1 MPVRLKDQIEA
12 WGYQAADWFFA
23 RWPQPIPSYT
33 QLNASRLVA
42 HRGEFD
48 NCRVFENT
56 FPAFDAA
63 VQAGLWGI
71 EFDIRW
77 TADLTPVIHH
87 DADLIRLYDDPA
99 YIRDLRFDELRTR
112 HPQIPTFAEMVHRYG
127 GQCHLMIELKEEFY
141 PDPDGQ
147 GRRLSRIL
155 AALTPKKDY
164 HLLSFDPALF
174 DALIIEPADMFIPIA
189 RLNARELAQRAVAGG
204 YAGIGGHYLLIG
216 SRSLASYQ
224 RQGLQV
230 AIGFTNSTN
239 SLFREV
245 NRRVD
250 WLFSDR
256 PVKMQ
261 QTLDQLRRKG
271 WKAGKR

>member
-1 MPVRLKDQIEA
+1 MPARLKDQIEA
-12 WGYQAADWFFA
+12 WAYQAADWFFA
-23 RWPQPIPSYT
+23 RWPQPIPSHA
-33 QLNASRLVA
+33 QLNACRLVA

-87 DADLIRLYDDPA
+87 DADLIRLYNDPA
-99 YIRDLRFDELRTR
+99 CIRDLRFDELRTR
-112 HPQIPTFAEMVHRYG
+112 HPQIPTFAEMINRYG

-141 PDPDGQ
+141 PNPDDQ
-147 GRRLSRIL
+147 GRKLSRIL
-155 AALTPKKDY
+155 SALTPKKDY
-164 HLLSFDPALF
+164 HLLSFDPDLF
-174 DALIIEPADMFIPIA
+174 DALIIEPVDIFIPIA
-189 RLNARELAQRAVAGG
+189 RLNARELASRAISSG
-204 YAGIGGHYLLIG
+204 YSGIGGHYLIIG
-216 SRSLASYQ
+216 HRSLSRYQ
-224 RQGLQV
+224 RQGLQA
-230 AIGFTNSTN
+230 AIGFVNSTN

-256 PVKMQ
+256 PVNMQ

-271 WKAGKR
+271 REAGKR